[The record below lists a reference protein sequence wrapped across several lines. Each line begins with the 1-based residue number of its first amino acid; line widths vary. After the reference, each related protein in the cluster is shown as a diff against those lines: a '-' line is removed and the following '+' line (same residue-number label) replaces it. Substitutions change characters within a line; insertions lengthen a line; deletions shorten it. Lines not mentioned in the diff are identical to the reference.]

1 VFGSADGPAAPQ
13 SAVVTRAFAKMAWG
27 DENPIGRRFKWTP
40 KFDAHDDW
48 LTVVGVVENTKGFAS
63 DDGSGPAV
71 YVSYRQRPE
80 RALEGVNVL
89 VSYTGDE
96 RIIIETIRRQMG
108 ALDRDVPVVVSSVA
122 AIMAGSVAYRRFV
135 MLVMTGFGAFALFL
149 AALGVYGVLAYAVE
163 RRRREIGVRMALGA
177 GRAQV
182 VRLIASDGARA
193 VVPGVVLG
201 VAGALLLTRT
211 MRTMLYG
218 VAPTDLL
225 AFAGGLAA
233 LLAAAIL
240 ACVVP
245 ARRASRVDPMAAMR
259 SE

>member
-1 VFGSADGPAAPQ
+1 
-13 SAVVTRAFAKMAWG
+13 
-27 DENPIGRRFKWTP
+27 
-40 KFDAHDDW
+40 
-48 LTVVGVVENTKGFAS
+48 
-63 DDGSGPAV
+63 
-71 YVSYRQRPE
+71 
-80 RALEGVNVL
+80 
-89 VSYTGDE
+89 
-96 RIIIETIRRQMG
+96 
-108 ALDRDVPVVVSSVA
+108 
-122 AIMAGSVAYRRFV
+122 
-135 MLVMTGFGAFALFL
+135 
-149 AALGVYGVLAYAVE
+149 VLAYTVE

-233 LLAAAIL
+233 LLTAAIL